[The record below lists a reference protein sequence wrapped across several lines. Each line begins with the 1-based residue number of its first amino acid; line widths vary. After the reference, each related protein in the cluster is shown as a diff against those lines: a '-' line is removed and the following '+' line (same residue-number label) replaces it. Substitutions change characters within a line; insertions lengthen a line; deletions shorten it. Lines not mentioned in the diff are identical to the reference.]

1 MREQEQQLR
10 ELAVYK
16 YGFRDEDA
24 RYEFVVPKG
33 LSKEVVEAI
42 SHYKGEPDWMRKI
55 RLQAL
60 EIFLPQADAHLG
72 CRFVRVEL

>member
-1 MREQEQQLR
+1 MNEQEQQLR

-33 LSKEVVEAI
+33 LKQRGRG
-42 SHYKGEPDWMRKI
+42 SHLA
-55 RLQAL
+55 LQ
-60 EIFLPQADAHLG
+60 
-72 CRFVRVEL
+72 RRT

>member
-1 MREQEQQLR
+1 MAEQEKELR

-55 RLQAL
+55 RHIVSPSFFGL
-60 EIFLPQADAHLG
+60 IFSFAHQPTS
-72 CRFVRVEL
+72 